1 MTAHSDMALL
11 AAASYKDLRES
22 RGNQCPVLTG
32 WTELTQSTMS
42 GAGSDSTPLCAG
54 YGGAR

>member
-1 MTAHSDMALL
+1 MTVQSNMALL
-11 AAASYKDLRES
+11 AAASYKDIRES
-22 RGNQCPVLTG
+22 LGNQCPVRTG